1 MLLRTFGFS
10 LIAASLLL
18 SRPAA
23 GAAWP
28 ATAYPEIFDDASKT
42 LPGPL
47 RQLLEDMEPLLGET
61 CEETSVLEATVR
73 AIEGFREEN
82 GDLIAAVAAMRDAG
96 CAAAEMNDP
105 DMDALVRAQRGRFTV
120 VFYGWHP
127 SITNGDLDGYLQF
140 RETEVAGLSARFERT
155 SELPNRSEMV
165 ELSPEFGM
173 ASVAYSHAVTDVAN
187 VWLYIWISVN
197 GSF

>member
-1 MLLRTFGFS
+1 MSVDEAAAEAIARFS
-10 LIAASLLL
+10 D
-18 SRPAA
+18 A
-23 GAAWP
+23 GGG
-28 ATAYPEIFDDASKT
+28 
-42 LPGPL
+42 LP
-47 RQLLEDMEPLLGET
+47 
-61 CEETSVLEATVR
+61 
-73 AIEGFREEN
+73 
-82 GDLIAAVAAMRDAG
+82 AAVASMRDAG

-105 DMDALVRAQRGRFTV
+105 DMDALVETQRSRFPV

-127 SITNGDLDGYLQF
+127 AIRDGNLGGYLEARRTEIDNLASRF
-140 RETEVAGLSARFERT
+140 RRT

-173 ASVAYSHAVTDVAN
+173 ASLAWSHAVTDVAN